1 MKNIVI
7 TCILLLFSYQL
18 MAEKIYKWVDKDGN
32 IHYSAQ
38 KPVNQD
44 VETVKVRKG
53 PRVKDQDSQQEQ
65 TDIKG
70 VQPLQSGSDDEA
82 EAQARDKLAQAD
94 AQNKIKM
101 CEQARQ
107 NMSALNATVRVTR
120 VDPNT
125 GETVRMTD
133 EERVQA
139 MTNAQRA
146 IDQYCN

>member
-53 PRVKDQDSQQEQ
+53 PRVKDQDSQEEQ

-82 EAQARDKLAQAD
+82 EAQAREA
-94 AQNKIKM
+94 KI
-101 CEQARQ
+101 ET
-107 NMSALNATVRVTR
+107 AL
-120 VDPNT
+120 
-125 GETVRMTD
+125 
-133 EERVQA
+133 ERIRAASMA
-139 MTNAQRA
+139 MHTSKDFPGIANIVLNQ
-146 IDQYCN
+146 IDYHYEVSIQS